1 MALQEFPLLSDS
13 FVLGIGWKTR
23 ILDFGVKSLGNGI
36 VNRLGKLLKLVK
48 VKDFQN
54 TLEGY
59 SDEFLCNVFLVF
71 KFKVAFCLVKSVL
84 CVRIFIYKE
93 GDSSTFFIED
103 YLEN

>member
-1 MALQEFPLLSDS
+1 MS
-13 FVLGIGWKTR
+13 
-23 ILDFGVKSLGNGI
+23 SLGNGI
-36 VNRLGKLLKLVK
+36 VNKLGKLLKLVK

-54 TLEGY
+54 PLEGLY
-59 SDEFLCNVFLVF
+59 SDEFLCNVLLVF

-93 GDSSTFFIED
+93 GDSSAFFIED